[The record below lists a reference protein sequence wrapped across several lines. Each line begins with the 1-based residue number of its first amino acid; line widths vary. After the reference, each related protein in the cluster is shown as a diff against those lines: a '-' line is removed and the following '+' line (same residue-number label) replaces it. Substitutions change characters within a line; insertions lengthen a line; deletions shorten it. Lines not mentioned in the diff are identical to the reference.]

1 MQFNNIFNNLNSV
14 PAGHVWLVGAGPG
27 EIGLLTLAAVKAI
40 HSADCLVYDALIN
53 PEILDLASDT
63 TQKIYSGKR
72 GGKPSPQQQDI
83 SLRLVEL
90 ARQGKRVVR
99 LKGGDPFV
107 FGRGG
112 EEALAL
118 IKHQIPFKVI
128 PGVTSGVAG
137 PTYAGIPITHRDY
150 NSVVSFITGHN
161 ANNEEVDKV
170 DWTTLASTGGTLVLY
185 MTLHR
190 LDLIA
195 AKLIKG
201 GRSKNEPVALISNAT
216 LREQS
221 VKETT
226 LDECRKYCSDWNIPT
241 PCIVVVGKNVALR
254 SQLNW
259 LEQQDVD

>member
-1 MQFNNIFNNLNSV
+1 MQFENLTATMQSV

-27 EIGLLTLAAVKAI
+27 DPGLLTLAALNAI
-40 HSADCLVYDALIN
+40 QSADCLVYDALIN
-53 PEILDLASDT
+53 PEILDFARPST
-63 TQKIYSGKR
+63 EKIYSGKR
-72 GGKPSPQQQDI
+72 GGKPSPQQIDI
-83 SLRLVEL
+83 SLKLIEL
-90 ARQGKRVVR
+90 AQQGKRVVR

-118 IKHQIPFKVI
+118 LKQNIPFKVI
-128 PGVTSGVAG
+128 PGITSGIAG
-137 PTYAGIPITHRDY
+137 PTYAGIPITHRQY

-161 ANNEEVDKV
+161 ANNEELDKV
-170 DWTTLASTGGTLVLY
+170 DWTTLATTGGTLVLY

-195 AKLIKG
+195 TKLING
-201 GRSKNEPVALISNAT
+201 GRSENEPVALISNAT
-216 LREQS
+216 TEKQS
-221 VKETT
+221 VLETS
-226 LDECRKYCSDWNIPT
+226 LKQCQSYSEDWNIDT

-259 LEQQDVD
+259 LES